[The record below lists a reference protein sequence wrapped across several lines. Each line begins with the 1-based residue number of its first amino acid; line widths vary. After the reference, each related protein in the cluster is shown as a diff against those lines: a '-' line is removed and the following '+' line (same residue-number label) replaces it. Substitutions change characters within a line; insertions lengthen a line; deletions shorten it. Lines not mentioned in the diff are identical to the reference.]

1 MSRKGNNL
9 YITYPIICHT
19 GEYGEEII
27 IPSVDLIIPRLSEN
41 NHKWMCLVR
50 IAVQLQC
57 RINVYEGK
65 DIPLPRPITTTDFI
79 TYNIDLQS
87 AELDYIRCEI
97 R

>member
-1 MSRKGNNL
+1 MS
-9 YITYPIICHT
+9 
-19 GEYGEEII
+19 
-27 IPSVDLIIPRLSEN
+27 
-41 NHKWMCLVR
+41 LVR

-65 DIPLPRPITTTDFI
+65 DIPWPRPITTKDFI